1 MDKYYLG
8 LDCSSKAVH
17 GSIINH
23 DGVLQETIKWTS
35 PIKDFDARFVAFLTN
50 FYEELGIIVERYPS
64 LWVAVEA
71 PIFIQNPRTTMQ
83 IASVVYATKFI
94 CSLHGL
100 NSILVQNKTWK
111 KVTVGN
117 GNATKSDILEYAN
130 KLWDTQFAEQD
141 WADAACVALW
151 CKKWYMEL
159 AMELAEE
166 II

>member
-8 LDCSSKAVH
+8 LDCSSKGIH
-17 GSIINH
+17 GTIIKS
-23 DGVLQETIKWTS
+23 DGMLQDTIKWIS
-35 PIKDFDARFVAFLTN
+35 PIKDFDARFVDFLTN
-50 FYEELGIIVERYPS
+50 FYEEMGIIIERYNP

-100 NSILVQNKTWK
+100 GCVLVQNKTWK
-111 KVTVGN
+111 KYTVGS
-117 GNATKSDILEYAN
+117 GNASKHDILEYAN
-130 KLWDTQFAEQD
+130 TFWGTSFPEQD

-151 CKKWYMEL
+151 CKNESI
-159 AMELAEE
+159 EE
-166 II
+166 DI

>member
-23 DGVLQETIKWTS
+23 DGVLQENIKWIS
-35 PIKDFDARFVAFLTN
+35 PIKDFDSRFVDFLTK
-50 FYEELGIIVERYPS
+50 FYEELGIIIERYSS

-83 IASVVYATKFI
+83 IASVVYTTKFI
-94 CSLHGL
+94 CALHKLGCR
-100 NSILVQNKTWK
+100 LVQNKTWK
-111 KVTVGN
+111 KYTVGR
-117 GNATKSDILEYAN
+117 GNASKSDILEYAN
-130 KLWDTQFAEQD
+130 IFWGTQFAEQD

-151 CKKWYMEL
+151 CRY
-159 AMELAEE
+159 E
-166 II
+166 ITGEDI